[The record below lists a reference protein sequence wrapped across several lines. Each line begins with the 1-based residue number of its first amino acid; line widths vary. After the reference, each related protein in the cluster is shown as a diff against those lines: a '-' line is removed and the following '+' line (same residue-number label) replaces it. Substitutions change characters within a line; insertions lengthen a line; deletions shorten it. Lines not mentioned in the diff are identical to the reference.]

1 MKKIFPIMLMGLM
14 ICLTPAAFADPV
26 QLTGDVLVKYE
37 KDTASGSPDVSGTMS
52 TIRLK
57 ATTELGDGWSLYA
70 RLGAQHAT
78 EPELADYNTAA
89 YRDGKKSVIGLDQ
102 FGLTYTRDHMVY
114 KIGRQDA
121 TVGTTALLY
130 SRSDSNVGKHYFVD
144 GISAAGKV
152 GAMDISA
159 LFAQEDNA
167 GSDNNRIYA
176 IRTGYSPRDDF
187 NFGLTLGRYHYDG
200 GENTNHWA
208 VDGTRSF
215 GKHSLTAEYAKSNS
229 SNENKAYAAT
239 WNYNCDAKTALY

>member
-1 MKKIFPIMLMGLM
+1 
-14 ICLTPAAFADPV
+14 
-26 QLTGDVLVKYE
+26 
-37 KDTASGSPDVSGTMS
+37 
-52 TIRLK
+52 
-57 ATTELGDGWSLYA
+57 
-70 RLGAQHAT
+70 
-78 EPELADYNTAA
+78 LADYNTAA

-144 GISAAGKV
+144 GISASGKI

-159 LFAQEDNA
+159 LLAQEDNA
-167 GSDNNRIYA
+167 GPDNNRIYA

-239 WNYNCDAKTALY
+239 WNYNCDAKTALYITGFRVETNGDMGQQSDFDNDNRGVYYGVTHQFSDADGVELTYKQQKTISGGQDNTKFEATFTHSF